1 MIAGSGQSTK
11 NSQHLFGSSGIRGV
25 VGDDLTEDYCFKVA
39 RAIGTLLPEHAT
51 VCIAT
56 DTRTSRE
63 FISDAV
69 ITGLRTTGI
78 DVTILGILPTPVLAF
93 ATRDMGFDTGI
104 MITASHN
111 PPQYNGIKLFNENC
125 IGYSRTQERTIER
138 VYNEHKFRDSAAG
151 NLTHSSEARDRY
163 YRFMQDHFANGHLN
177 RYLRIVVDA
186 GNGAAA
192 GFASE
197 LFQRFGLDVVPV
209 NDIPDGTFPGRD
221 PEPREDTLKDTAEF
235 MRSNNADLAVCFDGD
250 ADRVVFLDREGFLGF
265 NELIAFMSRL
275 SVESSGKKKV
285 ATTVETGM
293 LLDTVLSDLG
303 GEVIR
308 GHVGDVYVAH
318 LVQQLDAAIGVEPV
332 GVYLMPDI
340 GLYPDSMFATLN
352 LLSHISRGEQIRDF
366 FKDIPQ
372 PCFAQTKV
380 LCPDNAKTAVMEEVK
395 KNVPIFGADK
405 INMLDGLRFEIDHSW
420 MLIRA
425 SGTEPLIRI
434 SAESSSEAT
443 THTLLGQGVQLV
455 GSILAGQKV

>member
-1 MIAGSGQSTK
+1 MIAGSGQSPE
-11 NSQHLFGSSGIRGV
+11 NHRHLFGSSGIRGV
-25 VGDDLTEDYCFKVA
+25 VGEDLTKDCCFEVA
-39 RAIGTLLPEHAT
+39 QAIGTLLPEHAT

-56 DTRTSRE
+56 DTRISRE

-78 DVTILGILPTPVLAF
+78 DVTTLGILPTPALAF
-93 ATRDMGFDTGI
+93 TTRDMGFDTGI

-151 NLTHSSEARDRY
+151 SLTHNSEAKYRY
-163 YRFMQDHFANGHLN
+163 YHSIQDHFSNGHLN
-177 RYLRIVVDA
+177 RNLRIAVDA

-197 LFQRFGLDVVPV
+197 LFQLVGLDVVSV
-209 NDIPDGTFPGRD
+209 NDTPDGTFPGRD
-221 PEPREDTLKDTAEF
+221 PEPREDTLQDIAEF
-235 MRSNNADLAVCFDGD
+235 MRKNNADLAVCFDGD

-293 LLDTVLSDLG
+293 LLDSVISDLG

-308 GHVGDVYVAH
+308 GRVGDVYVAH

-352 LLSHISRGEQIRDF
+352 LLSHIDRGDQIRGF
-366 FKDIPQ
+366 FKDIPR

-380 LCPDNAKTAVMEEVK
+380 LCPESAKTSVMEEVK
-395 KNVPIFGADK
+395 INAPSFGADK

-425 SGTEPLIRI
+425 SGTKPLIRI
-434 SAESSSEAT
+434 SAESNSEAV

-455 GSILAGQKV
+455 ASIVEGQKV